1 MSKVIFNFNQI
12 KTEIHCDENE
22 TMATICSRYAS
33 KIQQDL
39 KSIYFIYSGK
49 TIDLNL
55 PFKQV
60 INKTDSIKKCFILL
74 VYSNDIKSEVNH
86 LINAS
91 QGICPKCSEIAILEI
106 LHCQIQSTCK
116 KGHINN
122 LKISEYENTQKIDE
136 SKIICDIC
144 KTNNKAN
151 AYKNTFF
158 RCNNCKKNI
167 CTLCK
172 ISHDNSH
179 GIIHYD
185 DKNYICEEHSESYNS
200 YCKSC
205 NKNLCTECVKFHKSH
220 EIVNYGNIV
229 PDINELKNNLE
240 EFRETKDNFNKT
252 IRDIINKLET
262 VMNNIEILYK
272 INEDIVNKYIKSK
285 SKRNYEVIMNINWF
299 NSPKNNIIKEMK
311 QIINIKNDNEEIEK
325 ILNIYDK
332 MVYKENNTIIP
343 IPGSNKL
350 YTKEEEYR
358 KLYIYQYPNISF
370 SEEEKDKSINILFIG
385 PIGVGKTTLINSFLN
400 VLMGVTI
407 DSNFRYVIT
416 SEKRSENNYYN
427 PLTNDVYIYN
437 IKANDGKLYQIIDT
451 PGFIFDD
458 INQNKIITEKI
469 YKLFREKIN
478 FINVI
483 CLVEQSSNCR
493 LTIGMKL
500 TLHTILNLFGDNLK
514 TNFIT
519 MLTFCDGG
527 IPQFA
532 EALKN
537 FQSYSKIISY
547 IEEPWY
553 YKFNNSCF
561 FSVDIKDFSVK
572 SFWNLSYKNYES
584 FIKRLEKLEKKNLL
598 QTLELLSERRK
609 LQDIVVN
616 SYDKYILLL
625 DKNIEYKKISISKS
639 NKDSRKIKNEIS
651 DLKKECLESQDI
663 ITNSMNKINNIALN
677 KFLFEDEYLELLIEG
692 EKNERR
698 EGFKQRIQTLKILKD
713 QLKFMKE
720 IYENKNF
727 FSEEE
732 LKKSIEK
739 KISTINK

>member
-1 MSKVIFNFNQI
+1 M
-12 KTEIHCDENE
+12 
-22 TMATICSRYAS
+22 Y
-33 KIQQDL
+33 
-39 KSIYFIYSGK
+39 
-49 TIDLNL
+49 
-55 PFKQV
+55 
-60 INKTDSIKKCFILL
+60 
-74 VYSNDIKSEVNH
+74 
-86 LINAS
+86 
-91 QGICPKCSEIAILEI
+91 
-106 LHCQIQSTCK
+106 
-116 KGHINN
+116 
-122 LKISEYENTQKIDE
+122 
-136 SKIICDIC
+136 
-144 KTNNKAN
+144 
-151 AYKNTFF
+151 
-158 RCNNCKKNI
+158 
-167 CTLCK
+167 
-172 ISHDNSH
+172 ISH
-179 GIIHYD
+179 
-185 DKNYICEEHSESYNS
+185 
-200 YCKSC
+200 
-205 NKNLCTECVKFHKSH
+205 
-220 EIVNYGNIV
+220 
-229 PDINELKNNLE
+229 
-240 EFRETKDNFNKT
+240 
-252 IRDIINKLET
+252 
-262 VMNNIEILYK
+262 
-272 INEDIVNKYIKSK
+272 
-285 SKRNYEVIMNINWF
+285 
-299 NSPKNNIIKEMK
+299 
-311 QIINIKNDNEEIEK
+311 
-325 ILNIYDK
+325 
-332 MVYKENNTIIP
+332 
-343 IPGSNKL
+343 
-350 YTKEEEYR
+350 
-358 KLYIYQYPNISF
+358 SF
-370 SEEEKDKSINILFIG
+370 
-385 PIGVGKTTLINSFLN
+385 
-400 VLMGVTI
+400 
-407 DSNFRYVIT
+407 
-416 SEKRSENNYYN
+416 
-427 PLTNDVYIYN
+427 
-437 IKANDGKLYQIIDT
+437 
-451 PGFIFDD
+451 
-458 INQNKIITEKI
+458 
-469 YKLFREKIN
+469 

-493 LTIGMKL
+493 LTIGIKL
-500 TLHTILNLFGDNLK
+500 NLHTILNLFGDNLK

-519 MLTFCDGG
+519 MLTFCNWG

-561 FSVDIKDFSVK
+561 FSVDIKDFYVK
-572 SFWNLSYKNYES
+572 SFWNLSYKNFEI